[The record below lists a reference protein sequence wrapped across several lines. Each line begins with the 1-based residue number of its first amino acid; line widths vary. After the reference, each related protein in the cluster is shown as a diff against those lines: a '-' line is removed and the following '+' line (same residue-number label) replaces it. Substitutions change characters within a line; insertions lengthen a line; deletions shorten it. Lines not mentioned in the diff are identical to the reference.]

1 MFYCLVIFMFPLF
14 IMIDSVRLFY
24 QDPIIVVLVINKP
37 KYDERNH
44 EPYLVLIY
52 STFIVIQRQLTRQ
65 QGCPVERHLQ
75 PMLARMPTELGRRL
89 RPAPV
94 TATLVGR

>member
-1 MFYCLVIFMFPLF
+1 MFPLF

-52 STFIVIQRQLTRQ
+52 Y
-65 QGCPVERHLQ
+65 
-75 PMLARMPTELGRRL
+75 
-89 RPAPV
+89 
-94 TATLVGR
+94 